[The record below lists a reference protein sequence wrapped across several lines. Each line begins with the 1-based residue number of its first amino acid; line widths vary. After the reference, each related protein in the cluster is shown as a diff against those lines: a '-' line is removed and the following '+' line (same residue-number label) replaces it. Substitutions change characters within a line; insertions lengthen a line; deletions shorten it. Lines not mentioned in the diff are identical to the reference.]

1 MIQILNETIL
11 ITAFVVM
18 MMVVIEY
25 VNVATQ
31 GKWLERLSKFRMGQ
45 YFIGALLGALPGC
58 LGSFA
63 AVTMY
68 SHRVLTLGAVVATMI
83 STSGD
88 ESFVMFAMFPERAL
102 LITVILFV
110 IGVLA
115 GALTD
120 LLGKT
125 YPMVVQDCQTGL
137 EVHAGHDISL
147 RFSFRTFLEQWKNCS
162 AFRAT
167 LTAALL
173 LVTFGIA
180 TGQIGEPELGWIT
193 ATLLVI
199 SLFALFIVATVPD
212 HFLED
217 HLWKH
222 VAREHVLRVFLW
234 TLGALVLLYF
244 MSDNLFVREWMRDK
258 TWQLLA
264 VASLIG
270 IIPESGPHLIFV
282 TMFAQG
288 LIPMSI
294 LLANSIV
301 QDGHGMLPM
310 LAHSRK
316 TFLVVKLI
324 NLAVGLTVGA
334 ALLAAGY

>member
-1 MIQILNETIL
+1 MIEVLNEAFM

-25 VNVATQ
+25 INVATHGEWLDRL
-31 GKWLERLSKFRMGQ
+31 GKFKMGQ
-45 YFIGALLGALPGC
+45 YLIGSLLGALPGC

-83 STSGD
+83 ATSGD
-88 ESFVMFAMFPERAL
+88 EAFVMFAMFPEKAM
-102 LITVILFV
+102 LITIILFV

-120 LLGKT
+120 LLGSR
-125 YPMVVQDCQTGL
+125 YQGVVQYCHTGL
-137 EVHAGHDISL
+137 EVHAKHEVPL
-147 RFSFRTFLEQWKNCS
+147 RPSFRAVLEQWKSCTP
-162 AFRAT
+162 FRAT
-167 LTAALL
+167 LMAALV

-180 TGQIGEPELGWIT
+180 TGRIGEPEEGWVT
-193 ATLLVI
+193 VTLLGV
-199 SLFALFIVATVPD
+199 SLFAIFIVATVPD
-212 HFLED
+212 HFLEE

-222 VAREHVLRVFLW
+222 IAKEHVLRVFLW
-234 TLGALVLLYF
+234 TLGALALLHF
-244 MSDNLFVREWMRDK
+244 MSGNVFLRKWMEDQ
-258 TWQLLA
+258 TWILLV
-264 VASLIG
+264 VASLVG
-270 IIPESGPHLIFV
+270 VIPESGPHLIFV

-316 TFLVVKLI
+316 TFVVVKLI
-324 NLAVGLTVGA
+324 TLTVGLIVGA
-334 ALLAAGY
+334 GALAAGY